1 MTGAIHGSWCNAV
14 TWNTKCPRCNDPVFF
29 FHYNCGSK
37 VFSTAS
43 DILGRY
49 TTAIPP
55 GREISLATA
64 TALAGLPLKL
74 LRESRSSERQRDQSI
89 LTSLLGLN
97 SEPGNRTL
105 LSPFLLFIL
114 VTRSQRD
121 GCSPENE
128 RVQVDVAQ
136 ALKFDGTSV
145 MLSGFPGATW

>member
-1 MTGAIHGSWCNAV
+1 MDLGETPLRGTPSVLAV
-14 TWNTKCPRCNDPVFF
+14 TIPFSFF
-29 FHYNCGSK
+29 IATAARRF
-37 VFSTAS
+37 FSTAS

-74 LRESRSSERQRDQSI
+74 LRESWSSERQRDQSI

-114 VTRSQRD
+114 VTRS
-121 GCSPENE
+121 
-128 RVQVDVAQ
+128 
-136 ALKFDGTSV
+136 T
-145 MLSGFPGATW
+145 